1 MKMSGFTK
9 IKKRNSTETESPS
22 KKENILIN
30 ENDKAKKT
38 SFFPTVV
45 QNGLTFSFDSFHNH
59 FSDSVNPG
67 SKASMSLNSS
77 LFSQLGQS
85 NGTTVELFW
94 PAEIEKIRKVN
105 SAKKMLKDLSRH
117 YESIFKGQDYENHIP
132 EKEIFLHSNILY
144 LIAATDGNEDT
155 LGHSQLVASYTLL
168 LTKALGIEDKNYLVN
183 IERGA
188 LLHDIGKIGIP
199 ESILRK
205 PGPLTALEKE
215 IVKEHPLIGYDL
227 IEEFEFLKK
236 AAKVVLFH
244 HENYNGNGYPYAL
257 AKDEIPLEAR
267 IFAVADTLDAIT
279 SDRPYRKGSNFDVAF
294 CEIERGRG
302 TQFDPDVVDTLF
314 SVPPEKWEKIKEN
327 TEESLL
333 LHTSH

>member
-1 MKMSGFTK
+1 MKMSVFTE
-9 IKKRNSTETESPS
+9 KKMRISTETKSPS
-22 KKENILIN
+22 EKEKILVL
-30 ENDKAKKT
+30 EDEKGKRT
-38 SFFPTVV
+38 SFFPNFV
-45 QNGLTFSFDSFHNH
+45 QNGFTFSLDSFKNP
-59 FSDSVNPG
+59 FSDSVSLG
-67 SKASMSLNSS
+67 SESLMSINSS
-77 LFSQLGQS
+77 LFSQMEQN
-85 NGTTVELFW
+85 NGTRVDLSW

-117 YESIFKGQDYENHIP
+117 YESIFKEHDYDDNIP

-155 LGHSQLVASYTLL
+155 LGHSQLVASYTLM
-168 LTKALGIEDKNYLVN
+168 LTKALRIEDKNCLIN

-205 PGPLTALEKE
+205 AGPLTALERE

-236 AAKVVLFH
+236 VAQVVLFH
-244 HENYNGNGYPYAL
+244 HESYNGSGYPYGL
-257 AKDEIPLEAR
+257 AGDEIPLEAR
-267 IFAVADTLDAIT
+267 IFAAADTLDAIT
-279 SDRPYRKGSNFDVAF
+279 SDRPYRKGSDFDVAF

-302 TQFDPDVVDTLF
+302 TQFDPVVVDTLF
-314 SVPPEKWEKIKEN
+314 SIPLEKWEKIKRD
-327 TEESLL
+327 TEESLRL
-333 LHTSH
+333 YTIH